1 MKKVLSVILFIL
13 ALWFVA
19 AGVLNAVFRSRV
31 GLEPEYGVV
40 CVLPLLGGLLAWRG
54 VALWRRS

>member
-13 ALWFVA
+13 ALWFIA

-40 CVLPLLGGLLAWRG
+40 CVLPLLGGLLAWGG

>member
-1 MKKVLSVILFIL
+1 MKKVMSVILFIL
-13 ALWFVA
+13 AVWFVA

-31 GLEPEYGVV
+31 GLTPEYSVV
-40 CVLPLLGGLLAWRG
+40 CVLILLGGLIAWGG